1 MCKAN
6 VSGTGTPTRYK
17 TFCHVGSQNEN
28 CEWQVWTAN
37 CANVPV
43 CCQVKYPLALPFMVL
58 PVWYQ
63 QNTGKWYA
71 VCWYWTHTYAR
82 MTHAYTHASTHARMH
97 TRKWAHTC
105 THTHTHKNWMVGS
118 PTLCRVI
125 RVKSLSC
132 SLGYLQRPVWF
143 LYTLLSSRSARSAV
157 DRVWADSIIHWED
170 LGRGTVNLL
179 LCYRTSFSIDLCPL

>member
-82 MTHAYTHASTHARMH
+82 MTHAYTHASTHACTHASEHTHAH
-97 TRKWAHTC
+97 TR
-105 THTHTHKNWMVGS
+105 THTKTGWLDHRLFAEWSELNLFPVVWDICNDQFGFFTLWYPPGLLAVQLTGS
-118 PTLCRVI
+118 EPTRLFI
-125 RVKSLSC
+125 EK
-132 SLGYLQRPVWF
+132 
-143 LYTLLSSRSARSAV
+143 T
-157 DRVWADSIIHWED
+157 
-170 LGRGTVNLL
+170 
-179 LCYRTSFSIDLCPL
+179 